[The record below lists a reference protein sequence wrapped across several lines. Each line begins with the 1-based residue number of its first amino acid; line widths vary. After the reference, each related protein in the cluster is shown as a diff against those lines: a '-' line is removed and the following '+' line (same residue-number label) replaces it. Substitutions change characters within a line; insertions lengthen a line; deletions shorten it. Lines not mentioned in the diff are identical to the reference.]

1 MGLAHSGSQPFN
13 SDAPYGCLCAKL
25 FISLGGG
32 RREERRWILDRVCIK
47 QEWHTGPKVNF
58 PEMCL
63 EGKLQEI

>member
-1 MGLAHSGSQPFN
+1 MAVCVPN
-13 SDAPYGCLCAKL
+13 SL
-25 FISLGGG
+25 FHWEEA